1 MYEKQVDVA
10 FDEDFTKDV
19 LRLVRDYRVGFRFVA
34 PDVIKLLAAD
44 KRDRIY
50 RKLLRKA

>member
-19 LRLVRDYRVGFRFVA
+19 LRLPGNVQTKLADLLVVA
-34 PDVIKLLAAD
+34 RWNIFDPRLHT
-44 KRDRIY
+44 KR
-50 RKLLRKA
+50 L